1 MDLHVV
7 RAPVPHLCL
16 KKFTNY
22 SWKRKSIHSE
32 QKKLIN
38 TSSPFFFVQLQD
50 TTNCGENALHMSWQD
65 GGQSSSGEHAIEAY
79 PELLR
84 QPEHDSSM
92 QIGYV

>member
-1 MDLHVV
+1 VS
-7 RAPVPHLCL
+7 
-16 KKFTNY
+16 K
-22 SWKRKSIHSE
+22 
-32 QKKLIN
+32 KKLIN
-38 TSSPFFFVQLQD
+38 ISSPFFFVQLQD